1 MRTKP
6 IKKTK
11 KNEINHKKIIYW
23 NKKKQEISFFIR
35 RNHWPLARLMDDNA
49 SHYQRAH
56 FLFFFFFFFFFL
68 YDPFF
73 CLFRLR
79 RFFLLFINFCH
90 FTNVMCRAAHHDLFL
105 DRSWHLIGRFRR
117 RPISERRLCATGT
130 VRTARRPRE
139 AKLPFESSKNFLFF
153 FFKAIKWSHVAVFF

>member
-1 MRTKP
+1 MK
-6 IKKTK
+6 KKTRDFFF
-11 KNEINHKKIIYW
+11 YSA
-23 NKKKQEISFFIR
+23 QSLAARAFDGRQCLALPARPFFIF
-35 RNHWPLARLMDDNA
+35 L
-49 SHYQRAH
+49 
-56 FLFFFFFFFFFL
+56 LFFSLWSF
-68 YDPFF
+68 FF